1 MSIRAVTAGEHD
13 VVADWAAIG
22 FALLFALGTR
32 DRIDI
37 KVQKDRNPPY
47 TVQSSGEIR
56 NDYTVKVLNMQARPR
71 QMQVSLDGLPGG
83 KFWTDETP
91 RDKAA
96 RELTISVPADRVEPL
111 RVYIVAPDGTREQ
124 SFKLRLQALDG
135 EKENDVTEVR
145 FDSPVEEEETS
156 Q

>member
-1 MSIRAVTAGEHD
+1 
-13 VVADWAAIG
+13 
-22 FALLFALGTR
+22 
-32 DRIDI
+32 
-37 KVQKDRNPPY
+37 
-47 TVQSSGEIR
+47 
-56 NDYTVKVLNMQARPR
+56 
-71 QMQVSLDGLPGG
+71 
-83 KFWTDETP
+83 
-91 RDKAA
+91 
-96 RELTISVPADRVEPL
+96 LTISVPADRVEPL